1 VSRKKIVDRAFPI
14 GDIESMKN
22 GERIRPARRN
32 FYEVEVAAVARI
44 VVVVRDHAVDRFL
57 S

>member
-1 VSRKKIVDRAFPI
+1 
-14 GDIESMKN
+14 MKN

-44 VVVVRDHAVDRFL
+44 VVVVRDHAVGRFL